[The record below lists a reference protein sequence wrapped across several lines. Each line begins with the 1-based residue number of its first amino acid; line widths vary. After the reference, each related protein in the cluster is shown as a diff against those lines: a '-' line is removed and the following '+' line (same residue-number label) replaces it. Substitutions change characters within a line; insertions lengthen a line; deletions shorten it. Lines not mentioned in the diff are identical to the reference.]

1 MRVEILIKY
10 HNDTYEDFQ
19 IKINNKIREYEEE
32 YDDEIIDIDILNDG
46 KQIVAIIKYKNK

>member
-32 YDDEIIDIDILNDG
+32 YYDEILDIDILNDG
-46 KQIVAIIKYKNK
+46 KQIVAIIKYK